1 MIVEGCEGEI
11 KTGFNERFNGWTL
24 SELVSAKPGDRDAAL
39 TMMGLKIKA
48 RFGSEIRVLCGDDL
62 KLIKKHQLILSD
74 LRGLFGFKERI
85 AGFTEKSEHAKPA
98 EQKQL
103 LSSRAEYIDHV
114 RKLLKI
120 VPQANNEIVLERL
133 DTELTEKIKAFED
146 TIEERN
152 RRFVATVKAA
162 KGPSAIVIGALHV
175 ENLKALLEA
184 DGEHVTVYHS
194 PGLKG
199 DESDLI
205 SDIKKII
212 KTPAL
217 KH

>member
-1 MIVEGCEGEI
+1 M
-11 KTGFNERFNGWTL
+11 
-24 SELVSAKPGDRDAAL
+24 
-39 TMMGLKIKA
+39 
-48 RFGSEIRVLCGDDL
+48 
-62 KLIKKHQLILSD
+62 
-74 LRGLFGFKERI
+74 
-85 AGFTEKSEHAKPA
+85 
-98 EQKQL
+98 
-103 LSSRAEYIDHV
+103 
-114 RKLLKI
+114 
-120 VPQANNEIVLERL
+120 
-133 DTELTEKIKAFED
+133 TEKIKAFED